1 MPPAAKPMR
10 RRLSQAHMAGD
21 AARAAKSR
29 AKRAYYAC
37 RADARLAP
45 IGGRVW
51 AETLQHAEGQN
62 PIRAEAMPGRPPRL
76 AGDDSR
82 VRLSILPILPARISS
97 TYSEHHFTQRGG
109 SRESGRPYAMGR
121 RDCHQP
127 AST

>member
-51 AETLQHAEGQN
+51 AETLQHAEGQD
-62 PIRAEAMPGRPPRL
+62 PVRAEAMFLRVAVLLEILIDRRGWPGT
-76 AGDDSR
+76 
-82 VRLSILPILPARISS
+82 I
-97 TYSEHHFTQRGG
+97 RGFG
-109 SRESGRPYAMGR
+109 
-121 RDCHQP
+121 
-127 AST
+127 